1 MNSEDEDSPDERQ
14 SVGKGR
20 GSTSHEGGKVQS
32 RPPTRITDLVQTIES
47 QLQKRQL
54 QKRPLGSVNTVKD
67 VVQVE
72 DVPSLNAGDQRLP
85 VLILPKRVDNMA
97 TPSSGVGTRRETSPS
112 QNYSEEDLSLE
123 ELS

>member
-47 QLQKRQL
+47 QLQKRL
-54 QKRPLGSVNTVKD
+54 SKPPLGSVNTVKD

-85 VLILPKRVDNMA
+85 VLM
-97 TPSSGVGTRRETSPS
+97 
-112 QNYSEEDLSLE
+112 
-123 ELS
+123 